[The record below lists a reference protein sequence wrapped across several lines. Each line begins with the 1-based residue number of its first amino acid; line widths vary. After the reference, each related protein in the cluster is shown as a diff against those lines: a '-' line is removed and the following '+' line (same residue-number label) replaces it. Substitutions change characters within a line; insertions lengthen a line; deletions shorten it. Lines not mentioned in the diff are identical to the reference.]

1 MTEYYQ
7 KSKKSDCVL
16 IIPIYHPDRKWNE
29 CLRMLKK
36 QKDVHFDVYIVDSGS
51 DIKTYKKDL
60 AGLSYEMVKTT
71 PDQFN
76 HGRTRQEAAEACKG
90 YPFLVYMT
98 QDAILAD
105 EYTIRNLL
113 DAFDDPKV
121 GCAYGRQ
128 LPHKDATILAARA
141 RAFNYP
147 SESRVKKLEDASQL
161 GIKVPFISDTF
172 AAYRPEALRQVGGF
186 PSDVILGEDN
196 YVAAKMVLAG
206 WYNAYCAEA
215 KVYHSHNY
223 TILQEFRRY
232 FDTGAFHAMEPW
244 IRGSFGQAEG
254 EGVRFVL
261 AELIYLMKHKPFL
274 VPSTFLRD
282 GCKFLGYKLGMNYRR
297 LPASVRRKCSMTK
310 RYWK

>member
-51 DIKTYKKDL
+51 DMKTYKKDL

-76 HGRTRQEAAEACKG
+76 HGRTRQEAAEACAD

-98 QDAILAD
+98 QDAIPAD

-128 LPHKDATILAARA
+128 LPHKDATVLAARA

-147 SESRVKKLEDASQL
+147 SESRVKKLRMHRSSGSKFRLFQILLRPIVQKRCGRLAASLQMSYWGKITMWRRRWYL
-161 GIKVPFISDTF
+161 PAGTTRIVRKRRCIILTITRFCRSSGGILI
-172 AAYRPEALRQVGGF
+172 PELSMPWNRGF
-186 PSDVILGEDN
+186 GVPSD
-196 YVAAKMVLAG
+196 
-206 WYNAYCAEA
+206 
-215 KVYHSHNY
+215 
-223 TILQEFRRY
+223 
-232 FDTGAFHAMEPW
+232 
-244 IRGSFGQAEG
+244 
-254 EGVRFVL
+254 
-261 AELIYLMKHKPFL
+261 
-274 VPSTFLRD
+274 
-282 GCKFLGYKLGMNYRR
+282 
-297 LPASVRRKCSMTK
+297 RRKGKAFVSS
-310 RYWK
+310 WQN

>member
-51 DIKTYKKDL
+51 DMKTYKKDL

-76 HGRTRQEAAEACKG
+76 HGRTRQEAAEACAD

-98 QDAILAD
+98 QDAIPAD

-113 DAFDDPKV
+113 DAFDDTKV

-128 LPHKDATILAARA
+128 LPHKDATVLAARA

-147 SESRVKKLEDASQL
+147 AESRVKKLEDVSQL

-172 AAYRPEALRQVGGF
+172 AAYWV
-186 PSDVILGEDN
+186 
-196 YVAAKMVLAG
+196 KTTM
-206 WYNAYCAEA
+206 
-215 KVYHSHNY
+215 
-223 TILQEFRRY
+223 
-232 FDTGAFHAMEPW
+232 
-244 IRGSFGQAEG
+244 
-254 EGVRFVL
+254 
-261 AELIYLMKHKPFL
+261 
-274 VPSTFLRD
+274 
-282 GCKFLGYKLGMNYRR
+282 
-297 LPASVRRKCSMTK
+297 
-310 RYWK
+310 